1 MMRLLNLIKTWWK
14 ACTAVTLAAITA
26 LSLLPLPALPPVPG
40 KDKTLH
46 LIAYVVLM
54 FPVGLRRPRHIT
66 AIFLFFVCYSGL
78 IELVQPYVNRY
89 GEWQDLAANILGLSI
104 GLLLA
109 EILLWGKHR
118 RRTVERLG
126 LHLPRLP
133 LRHGPVLWIHALSV
147 GEVTSALPLVKGL
160 RERIRPA
167 QIVFTASTRSGK
179 ELAERLIAPHADFV
193 LFSPLDV
200 LCAVRR
206 YLDAIQPNCF
216 ILVETDFWPNWL
228 RQLQRR
234 NVPCFLVNGRISE
247 RSFAAYRRFAF
258 FFTPMFRRFSL
269 LSMQTAQERDK
280 MLALGIPAERLA
292 CFGNLKYDL
301 PAVSPDACSLP
312 EFSSGCVW
320 VCGST
325 HSGEEELIFAAF
337 QKIAETNL
345 CIRPLRLILAPRKI
359 ERGGELLK
367 LARSFGLKAALRS
380 GDAGAESCVLI
391 LDTIGELAACYG
403 LARLALIGGSLVDE
417 GGHNPIEAAAQAV
430 PVLFG
435 PHMEDFAEI
444 ARDLTACG
452 GAKMVTAETL
462 AETAAAILSDDG
474 LHQAM
479 SGAARDLVE
488 RQRGGVERH
497 VQAVRQMLK
506 DFR

>member
-1 MMRLLNLIKTWWK
+1 MMRLLNLIKIWWK
-14 ACTAVTLAAITA
+14 ACTAIILGAITV

-66 AIFLFFVCYSGL
+66 AIFLFFVCYSGM

-89 GEWQDLAANILGLSI
+89 GEWQDLAANTLGLSI

-109 EILLWGKHR
+109 EMLLWIKHR

-126 LHLPRLP
+126 LRLPRLP
-133 LRHGPVLWIHALSV
+133 LRPGPVLWIHALSV

-160 RERIRPA
+160 RERICPA

-179 ELAERLIAPHADFV
+179 ELAERLIAPHVDFV
-193 LFSPLDV
+193 LFSPLDFPY
-200 LCAVRR
+200 AVRR

-269 LSMQTAQERDK
+269 LSMQTEQERDK
-280 MLALGIPAERLA
+280 MLALGIPAERLV

-301 PAVSPDACSLP
+301 PTVSPADCPLP
-312 EFSSGCVW
+312 EFSGGCVW

-325 HSGEEELIFAAF
+325 HPGEEELIFAAF
-337 QKIAETNL
+337 QELAW
-345 CIRPLRLILAPRKI
+345 RPLRLIIAPRKI
-359 ERGGELLK
+359 ERRAELVK
-367 LARSFGLKAALRS
+367 LARSFGLNAVLRS
-380 GDAGAESCVLI
+380 SGDVGAESRVLI

-403 LARLALIGGSLVDE
+403 LARLAFIGGSLVDE

-435 PHMEDFAEI
+435 PHTEDFAEI

-452 GAKMVTAETL
+452 GAKVVTAESL
-462 AETAAAILSDDG
+462 AETAAAILSDDA